1 MAIIDEKADPSHV
14 EKATSD
20 SDSDN
25 GVFSKREEAKIR
37 HRIDRR
43 LIPALGLMY
52 GISLMDRKASLK
64 RQHLLQN
71 NTNLIIECLQR
82 CHRWNA
88 Y

>member
-1 MAIIDEKADPSHV
+1 MAIIDEKADPSQV

-20 SDSDN
+20 SDSEN
-25 GVFSKREEAKIR
+25 GMFSKREEAKIR

-52 GISLMDRKASLK
+52 GISLMDRKVRPSRIALSGI
-64 RQHLLQN
+64 R
-71 NTNLIIECLQR
+71 
-82 CHRWNA
+82 